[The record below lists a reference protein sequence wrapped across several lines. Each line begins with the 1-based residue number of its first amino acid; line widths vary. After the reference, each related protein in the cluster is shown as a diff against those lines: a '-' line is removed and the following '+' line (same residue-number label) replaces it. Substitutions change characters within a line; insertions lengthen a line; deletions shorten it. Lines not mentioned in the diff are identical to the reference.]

1 MLPLA
6 GKALGVILA
15 IFSSA
20 YLLPFA
26 CSAVTPD
33 GDPYPD
39 NRQET
44 PHFAQQYIPDNLG
57 NEADRQIARL
67 FNLED
72 CHTKKLTNDADVI
85 HLQVETI
92 IDGDTFVAH
101 TNERSGQ
108 RVRLWGIDAPES
120 DQPHGN
126 LATAYLAQSMPVN
139 TMVKARYMGTDQYGR
154 ILAVIGE
161 DDELTLNWNMV
172 LTGNAHHYDHG
183 DSAGNI
189 CLKEAQKVAQSVRRG
204 LWSNPDPVN
213 PYDWRQQNRP

>member
-15 IFSSA
+15 IFGSA

-26 CSAVTPD
+26 CTAVTPD

-39 NRQET
+39 NRQEM

-72 CHTKKLTNDADVI
+72 CHTKKFTNDADVI

-120 DQPHGN
+120 DQHHGN
-126 LATAYLAQSMPVN
+126 LATAYLAGSIPVN

-161 DDELTLNWNMV
+161 DHQLSLNWNLV

-189 CLKEAQKVAQSVRRG
+189 CLREAEQIARYAKQG
-204 LWSNPDPVN
+204 LWRETTPWNPTSEVS
-213 PYDWRQQNRP
+213 RTSL

>member
-15 IFSSA
+15 LVGSA

-26 CSAVTPD
+26 GSAVTPD

-39 NRQET
+39 NRQDM

-72 CHTKKLTNDADVI
+72 CHTKTFTNDEEVI
-85 HLQVETI
+85 HLQVEAI

-101 TNERSGQ
+101 TNEPSGQ
-108 RVRLWGIDAPES
+108 GHRRTLRGVAAKYAGRDAGSMNAGRPAAKGRRQRPRQEVTS
-120 DQPHGN
+120 DGH
-126 LATAYLAQSMPVN
+126 
-139 TMVKARYMGTDQYGR
+139 
-154 ILAVIGE
+154 
-161 DDELTLNWNMV
+161 
-172 LTGNAHHYDHG
+172 
-183 DSAGNI
+183 
-189 CLKEAQKVAQSVRRG
+189 SV
-204 LWSNPDPVN
+204 
-213 PYDWRQQNRP
+213 Q